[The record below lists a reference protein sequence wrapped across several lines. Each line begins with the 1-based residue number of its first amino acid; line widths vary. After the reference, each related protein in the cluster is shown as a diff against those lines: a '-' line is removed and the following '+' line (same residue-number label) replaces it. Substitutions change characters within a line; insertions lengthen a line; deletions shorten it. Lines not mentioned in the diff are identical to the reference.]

1 MESSEIEIAVTEIAD
16 SSRYKR
22 RSTQNNPDA
31 TNPSNQNLK
40 PGPSVKPRSI
50 LATRPDLS
58 SRSNLDPRPNR
69 SSGLES
75 SQRKAVRRRPNP
87 TSINETNISDPSSQT
102 REEVTELQGMVSSL
116 IDKTRNQ
123 EVAYRTILNQ
133 LDQTEQE
140 LAEHQ
145 ANARERNQP
154 PSDPLRGSLNP
165 QNTGAF
171 STPEIPSAR
180 SGRYTGENSQR
191 LLQQGL
197 AHRSFSY
204 SGLDEIETGLQG
216 PRSTSIQSQNGYTER
231 PGEPRTRI
239 PPLSHPTSENRTPS
253 ATKTFQQTG
262 FGDPIG
268 QAPGYDH
275 RRPIDADPQRE
286 DPMMCPG
293 SWISPLE
300 PTSMEANQ
308 IKWSSDERVMQF
320 TKPVIFSSRKF
331 GPYGSS
337 SPRLDPYH
345 HGTE

>member
-1 MESSEIEIAVTEIAD
+1 MI
-16 SSRYKR
+16 
-22 RSTQNNPDA
+22 
-31 TNPSNQNLK
+31 
-40 PGPSVKPRSI
+40 
-50 LATRPDLS
+50 
-58 SRSNLDPRPNR
+58 
-69 SSGLES
+69 
-75 SQRKAVRRRPNP
+75 
-87 TSINETNISDPSSQT
+87 
-102 REEVTELQGMVSSL
+102 SSL

-123 EVAYRTILNQ
+123 EVTYRTIVNQ
-133 LDQTEQE
+133 LDQTKRE

-154 PSDPLRGSLNP
+154 PSDPLRGSLNL

-180 SGRYTGENSQR
+180 SGRYTEENSQR

-197 AHRSFSY
+197 AHRSLSY
-204 SGLDEIETGLQG
+204 SGLDEIDTGLQG

-231 PGEPRTRI
+231 PGEQRTRI

-253 ATKTFQQTG
+253 ATRTFQQTG

-286 DPMMCPG
+286 DPMMCSG

-300 PTSMEANQ
+300 PTSMEAEKIYVHCLIHIFETSRLLRMKSLGECFQLNYGTPPARIRSNGVQ
-308 IKWSSDERVMQF
+308 MSSDERVMQF
-320 TKPVIFSSRKF
+320 AKPVIFSSCEF
-331 GPYGSS
+331 WPYGSS